1 MKNVF
6 TVIVSVASFFVLIS
20 LTSKVQAQETA
31 ENKEAGFYSDF
42 YVMQVKPMMF
52 KMTYNYP
59 VTDRVRVRIFDG
71 NKNLLFG
78 ENALVY
84 KKYHKIF
91 DLSIFNDGQYTF
103 ELLDGE
109 KEYKQS
115 FNITTRTTRT
125 VTAQNQ

>member
-6 TVIVSVASFFVLIS
+6 TVIGLIFSFLIVIS
-20 LTSKVQAQETA
+20 LSSEVYAQETA
-31 ENKEAGFYSDF
+31 KNEEVAFYSDF
-42 YVMQVKPMMF
+42 YVMQIKPMMF
-52 KMTYNYP
+52 KITYNYP
-59 VTDRVRVRIFDG
+59 MTDRVRVRIFDG
-71 NKNLLFG
+71 NKNMIFG

-109 KEYKQS
+109 KEFKQS

-125 VTAQNQ
+125 VTSRNQ